1 MDDQISEF
9 LVDQQGLSPAFAE
22 NLVPVLKKPM
32 TEALAKAIQTVY
44 VTPSSPSQD
53 DTYITQQQANMRDL
67 ARKIYFSFQAIDHFQ
82 GKVESIWKRI
92 QAHL

>member
-82 GKVESIWKRI
+82 GKVKSI
-92 QAHL
+92 